1 MSDLPAAVYNMVELS
16 PIEDILLAILRAG
29 LPGVA
34 IQTLI
39 SENAPTPFVLVRRMP
54 GMGGWNADARFTDE
68 GRFFVHTFTDNPD
81 GDQKGA
87 ILSEAVRIVL
97 RQAWLSHV
105 AIPGRGSIIS
115 IKMVSEPSRKSDW
128 ATSSGPVQYADL
140 PNGLWRYESQY
151 EIKVRKQPR

>member
-1 MSDLPAAVYNMVELS
+1 MSDLPASVYGMVELS

-29 LPGVA
+29 LPDVA

-39 SENAPTPFVLVRRMP
+39 SEETPAPFVLVRRLP
-54 GMGGWNADARFTDE
+54 GMGGWNADPRFTDE

-97 RQAWLSHV
+97 RSAWLKHTLV
-105 AIPGRGSIIS
+105 PGKGSIIS
-115 IKMVSEPSRKSDW
+115 IKMVTEPSRKSDW